1 MEAKILVHRLIR
13 ELILESSGIDPAL
26 LGSVGGNSAI
36 VLGPQARKL
45 LASSGLTPEE
55 IAIVSNRINNI
66 KVSDFRKYDHVFRNH
81 ASAHGLKPSLLKAM
95 SIEETTL
102 GIGGLANTKGSTAA
116 GLIQITKPT
125 LDTLNANL
133 PKGVHYDYEK
143 LFTDPGYSVKVAAHY
158 IQHFLIGKRGLKDR
172 ASILRAYKTG
182 PDSDNYVKRVE
193 AFKKLVDMTGV

>member
-125 LDTLNANL
+125 LDTLNSNL
-133 PKGVHYDYEK
+133 PKGVH
-143 LFTDPGYSVKVAAHY
+143 
-158 IQHFLIGKRGLKDR
+158 
-172 ASILRAYKTG
+172 
-182 PDSDNYVKRVE
+182 
-193 AFKKLVDMTGV
+193 